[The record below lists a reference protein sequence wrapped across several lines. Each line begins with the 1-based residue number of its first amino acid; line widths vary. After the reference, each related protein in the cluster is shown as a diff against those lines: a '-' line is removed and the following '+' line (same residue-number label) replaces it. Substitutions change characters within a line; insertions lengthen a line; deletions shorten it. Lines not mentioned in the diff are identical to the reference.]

1 MSERDN
7 IISGQIV
14 LRDASDTTPGGDDTD
29 RKMMLVVGVIAVP
42 KNLNLK
48 GEHKYTIAGNLKE
61 KGMLGLFQMVDPD
74 FGKSETGFEEI
85 DLKLFPETGED
96 ISNET
101 TGQGLGGIITGH
113 RRWRI

>member
-1 MSERDN
+1 MNERDN

-14 LRDASDTTPGGDDTD
+14 LRDSSEGTPAGDDTN

-42 KNLNLK
+42 QDLNLK

-61 KGMLGLFQMVDPD
+61 KGMLGLFQLVDPD

-85 DLKLFPETGED
+85 DLKLFPETGEN
-96 ISNET
+96 ISDET
-101 TGQGLGGIITGH
+101 IGQGLGGIITSH